1 MRVLAIFAVPGI
13 LLTSLLHAG
22 VEPAPEPPR
31 MLALS
36 KAERVKLIAG
46 LAEDRRTADESLSSR

>member
-1 MRVLAIFAVPGI
+1 MRVLALFALPGI
-13 LLTSLLHAG
+13 VLTSLLHAG

-46 LAEDRRTADESLSSR
+46 LAEDRRTTNGTLSSR

>member
-1 MRVLAIFAVPGI
+1 MRVLAILAVPGI
-13 LLTSLLHAG
+13 VLTSLLQG
-22 VEPAPEPPR
+22 GTEPVQPPPL

-46 LAEDRRTADESLSSR
+46 LAEDRRTAHGTLSSR

>member
-1 MRVLAIFAVPGI
+1 MRVLALLAVPGI
-13 LLTSLLHAG
+13 VLTSLLQAG
-22 VEPAPEPPR
+22 AAPAPQPPL

-46 LAEDRRTADESLSSR
+46 LAEDRRIERGSLSSR

>member
-1 MRVLAIFAVPGI
+1 MRVLAILAVPGI

-36 KAERVKLIAG
+36 KAERMKLIAG
-46 LAEDRRTADESLSSR
+46 LTEDRRIAHGTLSSR